1 MTLTADLLSCR
12 AEVHPKE
19 AEGGPRHL
27 IGPMVSAAL
36 FGQRMSAAAGPAL
49 ALGAEQSHLLGRV
62 ALTYQF

>member
-1 MTLTADLLSCR
+1 M
-12 AEVHPKE
+12 E

-36 FGQRMSAAAGPAL
+36 FGQRMSATAGPTL
-49 ALGAEQSHLLGRV
+49 ALGAGQSHLLGRV